1 MTLSLAKLVELRRRS
16 RIERAR
22 QLASN
27 IETQAHILRMTE
39 LYNLQAEY
47 LRMKHIVKPFGENIP
62 AVINAKYKAIQDN
75 IKDLESRPT
84 VAAIAPTVS
93 RQRTTE
99 GEIPIIPT
107 TKWKL
112 PRRSYSAGDSDVGL
126 GPWIKSMRSIK

>member
-1 MTLSLAKLVELRRRS
+1 MKLDLAKLVEQRRRS
-16 RIERAR
+16 RIDRAR

-27 IETQAHILRMTE
+27 IETQAHILRQTD

-47 LRMKHIVKPFGENIP
+47 LRMKSIVDFGNDVP
-62 AVINAKYKAIQDN
+62 AVARARYHTIRDN
-75 IKDLESRPT
+75 IRDIESQPT